1 VDLVVEVEEDFN
13 KVVWE
18 EVVLLKE
25 DLIRDLVVE
34 GLLNTELQV
43 NMEGRPSC
51 YR

>member
-1 VDLVVEVEEDFN
+1 VDLVEVEEDFN

-18 EVVLLKE
+18 EVDRLK

-43 NMEGRPSC
+43 NTADD
-51 YR
+51 